1 MACIAGIISQ
11 HAQLDIDSTGQM
23 RKMLRLM
30 RHRGPDNS
38 VVRTLYDD
46 RGAVGANEINLS
58 PRRTRCTALDEA
70 PYILFDGE
78 LFNERAAGMSD
89 LELFKELYDKY
100 ERDCFSQ
107 LNGSFACAVVEKDEE
122 VVLARDHVGAR
133 PLFFGHKN
141 SIFYFS
147 SEMKGLVDHVQF
159 GIEEL
164 PPGHIY
170 SSKKGI
176 KAFEA
181 FQPEVP
187 EVAESPGEAAK
198 ILRELLIEAV
208 RQRMDGVGAVAL
220 SGGLDSSIVAAVAR
234 EYNPNLVLFTGTI
247 ARKAGPDLANARQ
260 MAEFLNLEHRIYEIT
275 DADITDFIPDAVWHL
290 ESFDEDCISGF
301 ISNYFVSKMVK
312 QRCNSVLVGEGSD
325 ELFGGYRMVLKH
337 PKVNSTEKRER
348 LARRL
353 VDIAYNT
360 ALRRLDR
367 GWMASGVDYQVPFLD
382 PRVVAFSRKIP
393 MDWKVYGEQQ
403 IEKYILREA
412 FRDLLPEQIA
422 NREKLRFSMGVG
434 MDDIMDEIVAA
445 IIDPEEIKKRPKAA
459 YGMPFASFKELYYY
473 DLFLQQFPPSY
484 EKQTVRWDPF
494 K

>member
-78 LFNERAAGMSD
+78 LFNERPEGMSD
-89 LELFKELYDKY
+89 LELFKEFYDKY
-100 ERDCFSQ
+100 EQDCFSQ

-133 PLFFGHKN
+133 PLFFGHSN

-147 SEMKGLVDHVQF
+147 TEMKGLVDHVQF

-164 PPGHIY
+164 PPGYIY

-187 EVAESPGEAAK
+187 DVGGSPGEAAE

-208 RQRMDGVGAVAL
+208 MAAL
-220 SGGLDSSIVAAVAR
+220 RA
-234 EYNPNLVLFTGTI
+234 
-247 ARKAGPDLANARQ
+247 ARKSGCVWKSIQRRPTKLIELDPNPVKKTSTSVDRSAPGTLPRASA
-260 MAEFLNLEHRIYEIT
+260 T
-275 DADITDFIPDAVWHL
+275 TDF
-290 ESFDEDCISGF
+290 
-301 ISNYFVSKMVK
+301 
-312 QRCNSVLVGEGSD
+312 
-325 ELFGGYRMVLKH
+325 
-337 PKVNSTEKRER
+337 T
-348 LARRL
+348 LARSSP
-353 VDIAYNT
+353 YET
-360 ALRRLDR
+360 PHSSSTRRR
-367 GWMASGVDYQVPFLD
+367 
-382 PRVVAFSRKIP
+382 
-393 MDWKVYGEQQ
+393 
-403 IEKYILREA
+403 
-412 FRDLLPEQIA
+412 PETVW
-422 NREKLRFSMGVG
+422 LTT
-434 MDDIMDEIVAA
+434 
-445 IIDPEEIKKRPKAA
+445 
-459 YGMPFASFKELYYY
+459 
-473 DLFLQQFPPSY
+473 LF
-484 EKQTVRWDPF
+484 W
-494 K
+494 